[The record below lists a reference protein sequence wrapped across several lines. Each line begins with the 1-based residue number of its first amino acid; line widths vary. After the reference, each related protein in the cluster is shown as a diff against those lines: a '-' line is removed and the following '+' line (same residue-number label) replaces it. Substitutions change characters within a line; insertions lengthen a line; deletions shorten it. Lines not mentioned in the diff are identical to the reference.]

1 MSLFSPIRLIV
12 VNKEF
17 EISLNEVFFTSG
29 CANFFQYLFQGM
41 IFFSSGHAN
50 FFQYLFQGIHYAP
63 RYFFLSGHSH
73 FFQYL
78 FQGIQYAPRR
88 NVKLKTELID
98 VDLVRGIKKNTGF

>member
-1 MSLFSPIRLIV
+1 MCYRY
-12 VNKEF
+12 
-17 EISLNEVFFTSG
+17 
-29 CANFFQYLFQGM
+29 QYILQSSQ

-50 FFQYLFQGIHYAP
+50 FFEYLFLGMIFFFHQVMLISFNIYFKGIQYAP
-63 RYFFLSGHSH
+63 RYSFLSGHSH

-98 VDLVRGIKKNTGF
+98 VDLVRGIKTKNTGFCQ